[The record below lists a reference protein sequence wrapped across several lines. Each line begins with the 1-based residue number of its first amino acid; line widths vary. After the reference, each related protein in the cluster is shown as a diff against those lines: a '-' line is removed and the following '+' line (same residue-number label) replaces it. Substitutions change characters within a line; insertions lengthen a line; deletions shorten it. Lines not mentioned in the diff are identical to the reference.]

1 MEQKAILG
9 MLAQG
14 ITVIAAGGGGIP
26 VIRTEDGLC
35 GTDAVIDKDRSCE
48 LLAEAVDAE
57 LIFFLTAVDRVCLNY
72 RRPDQ
77 KELTAMSTEEAREYI
92 RQGHFAAGSMLPK
105 VEAGVR
111 FAESAPGRQA
121 VITSLELAPDALTK
135 GAGTWI
141 NG

>member
-1 MEQKAILG
+1 MPDPRLI
-9 MLAQG
+9 
-14 ITVIAAGGGGIP
+14 
-26 VIRTEDGLC
+26 
-35 GTDAVIDKDRSCE
+35 ID
-48 LLAEAVDAE
+48 
-57 LIFFLTAVDRVCLNY
+57 I
-72 RRPDQ
+72 
-77 KELTAMSTEEAREYI
+77 ELTAMSTEEAREYI